1 MLFYIV
7 GLIHGQV
14 WQSKKGGTWYMLQS
28 FYPHAMD
35 KNGVENFYASYNIA
49 YAVVSETGFIA
60 SLTLTISNL

>member
-1 MLFYIV
+1 
-7 GLIHGQV
+7 
-14 WQSKKGGTWYMLQS
+14 MLQS